1 MFRSCARPHSCQYA
15 SIRSAGVAH
24 AGERKGHI
32 VSETAKD
39 ARVGKLVCKLM
50 VAFVLFALVA
60 IALSAAFIYTSVR
73 STYLDTQADRLAQLA
88 DHAGASASQ
97 NGYDA
102 GDDLPAWL
110 EMDDIIG
117 RDVSYN
123 EFVAEQ
129 QEAIDA
135 YNSLVERY
143 NAAEEAGDAS
153 TTAADG
159 TYEELME
166 RGGLFASLVARQ
178 QA

>member
-1 MFRSCARPHSCQYA
+1 MARD
-15 SIRSAGVAH
+15 G
-24 AGERKGHI
+24 
-32 VSETAKD
+32 
-39 ARVGKLVCKLM
+39 
-50 VAFVLFALVA
+50 
-60 IALSAAFIYTSVR
+60 
-73 STYLDTQADRLAQLA
+73 
-88 DHAGASASQ
+88 
-97 NGYDA
+97 
-102 GDDLPAWL
+102 
-110 EMDDIIG
+110 DIIG

-166 RGGLFASLVARQ
+166 RGVLFASLVARQ